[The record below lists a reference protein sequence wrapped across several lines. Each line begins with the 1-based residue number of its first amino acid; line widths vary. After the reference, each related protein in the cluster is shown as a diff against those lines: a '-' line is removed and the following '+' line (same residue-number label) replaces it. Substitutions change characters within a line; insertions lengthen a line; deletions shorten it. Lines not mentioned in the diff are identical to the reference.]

1 MPGAKQPW
9 MWGRL
14 FILGVTGVALY
25 LVFRQLN
32 AEVLAKTF
40 RTMHWGW
47 FLSAVGL
54 YGALFVP
61 AAWRWHIALRL
72 TGHAVHPGA
81 AGRLSLI
88 GHFFYTLLLG
98 VFGGDSAKS
107 AIYARWYRFPLA
119 EALAAAPLDRFL
131 GLLGLAVF
139 GLAAVVEAASAG
151 AFGHVKGISLQW
163 RGAWALVVITLAAIL
178 LVAGR
183 WLWPVSSIWERFT
196 RSLGD
201 GVRALLVSPR
211 AAGTGVLC
219 GVLVQM
225 ALSGVL
231 ALNLRAAS
239 HAPLP
244 WDQLLW
250 TFPVVVTISALPLT
264 FAGLGAREGAAL
276 ALFGIYGV
284 SRENAVGASLLTLAT
299 SLWWAAIGGILF
311 WRERR
316 WQQSAKPIPNTI
328 SVVIPTL
335 NEAVSLREVV
345 ERAQRVPEVCEIIV
359 SDGGSRDETCEIAAE
374 LGCKVI
380 RGAAGRG
387 SQMRRGAA
395 EAKGDVVLLL
405 HADTWLSPDAGKALL
420 NCLRDAS
427 VSGGGFWKVFRESNP
442 LLLGSRFKCAI
453 RLYLGRR
460 IMGDQAMFA
469 RREVLHEIG
478 GVPEMPLME
487 EFELCRRLRKVG
499 RLALADGIVTTSARR
514 FAKLGVART
523 YLRMWRVTLS
533 YWLGTEPQK
542 LRRIYEEER

>member
-9 MWGRL
+9 LWGRL

-25 LVFRQLN
+25 LEFHRLN
-32 AEVLAKTF
+32 LEVLAQTF
-40 RTMHWGW
+40 RRMHWGW
-47 FLSAVGL
+47 FLGAVAL
-54 YGALFVP
+54 YGALFLP
-61 AAWRWHIALRL
+61 AAWRWHIALRM

-81 AGRLSLI
+81 AARLSLI

-107 AIYARWYRFPLA
+107 AIYARWYRLPVA
-119 EALAAAPLDRFL
+119 EVLAAAPLDRFL
-131 GLLGLAVF
+131 GLLGLVVF
-139 GLAAVVEAASAG
+139 GVMALVEAASAG
-151 AFGHVKGISLQW
+151 AFGHV
-163 RGAWALVVITLAAIL
+163 RGVTLESPGPWILAVVILVAIL
-178 LVAGR
+178 LIGGR
-183 WLWPVSSIWERFT
+183 WLRPVASLWERFT
-196 RSLGD
+196 HSLGN
-201 GVRALLVSPR
+201 GAKMLVASPR

-219 GVLVQM
+219 GVLVQL

-239 HAPLP
+239 HTPLP

-299 SLWWAAIGGILF
+299 SLWWAAIGGFLF
-311 WRERR
+311 WRESR
-316 WQQSAKPIPNTI
+316 WQRGTKTIPKTV

-335 NEAVSLREVV
+335 NEAGSLKEVV

-387 SQMRRGAA
+387 GQMRRGAA
-395 EAKGDVVLLL
+395 EARGDVVLLL
-405 HADTWLSPDAGKALL
+405 HADTWMPREAGGTLL
-420 NCLRDAS
+420 NCLRDRS
-427 VSGGGFWKVFRESNP
+427 VSGGGFWKVFREPNA
-442 LLLGSRFKCAI
+442 LLLGSRVKCAI

-460 IMGDQAMFA
+460 IMGDQAIFA
-469 RREVLHEIG
+469 RREVLEEIG
-478 GVPEMPLME
+478 GVPDMPLME

-499 RLALADGIVTTSARR
+499 RLALADATVTTSARR

-523 YLRMWRVTLS
+523 YLRMCRVTLS
-533 YWLGTEPQK
+533 YWLGTEPQE